1 MEQNSEHPASPGD
14 SVAESWDVL
23 VVGAGPVGL
32 TLSLLLARNR
42 HRVLVVERWPA
53 LYPLPRA
60 VGLSN
65 EARRVLNMTGVTEP
79 LEPHVLWDPEGS
91 SLDYVTPEGEI
102 LFSETLPAPARA
114 EGPHG
119 GTFNQPDLEAV
130 LEAQVEAE
138 PTIRLLRGHVVTDL
152 QQNDDGVRV
161 CFAPSDENGGPRAG
175 AGELTC
181 TAGFVVGC
189 DGATSTVRSLV
200 GIPMDGDLQFSS
212 DWLVVDLKPTVKREW
227 FPHFG
232 QVLGPPR
239 PVTSVPAGPG
249 RRRFEF
255 MLLPGERKE
264 EMATDETVWRLLAER
279 EVTPADAELVRYA
292 AYSFRACW
300 AQRWRQG
307 RVLVAGDAAHLM
319 PPFLGQGMNSGIRD
333 VATLAWRLDLVLKGI
348 VPPDTLDDYA
358 GERRPHVEQLIST
371 AVMIGNILC
380 MVDPEACAER
390 DRAIRENTGEGPPA
404 MDWRMG
410 TDSLAAGDPHAGR
423 LGRQGLVRVGDRE
436 GFFDDV
442 CGMGAHVLLSRDG
455 DPLESLSP
463 PVREAWERLGGV
475 AVHIGPDAPVT
486 DVEGGYAAWFDE
498 WDRDV
503 ILLRPDFHVFG
514 TADSLDGADALV
526 RELTER
532 LRLELHDTASTGARP
547 TARD

>member
-1 MEQNSEHPASPGD
+1 MEQNGERSESPDD
-14 SVAESWDVL
+14 SVVESWDVL
-23 VVGAGPVGL
+23 VVGAGPAGL

-42 HRVLVVERWPA
+42 HRVLLVERWPA

-60 VGLSN
+60 VGLST
-65 EARRVLNMTGVTEP
+65 EGRRVLHLTGITEP
-79 LEPHVLWDPEGS
+79 LEPHILWDAKSS
-91 SLDYVTPEGEI
+91 SLDYVTPEGEV
-102 LFSETLPAPARA
+102 LFSEVMKMPERA

-130 LEAQVEAE
+130 LEAQVGAE
-138 PTIRLLRGHVVTDL
+138 PLIRLLRGHVVTDL
-152 QQNDDGVRV
+152 KEAEDGVRV
-161 CFAPSDENGGPRAG
+161 CFVPSDENGGPRAG
-175 AGELTC
+175 ASELTC
-181 TAGFVVGC
+181 IAGFVVGC
-189 DGATSTVRSLV
+189 DGATSTVRSLA
-200 GIPMDGDLQFSS
+200 GIPLDGDLQFSS
-212 DWLVVDLKPTVKREW
+212 DWLVVDLKPTVQRDW

-279 EVTPADAELVRYA
+279 GVTPADSELVRYA

-307 RVLVAGDAAHLM
+307 RVLLAGDAAHLM

-333 VATLAWRLDLVLKGI
+333 VATLGWRLDLVLRGV
-348 VPPDTLDDYA
+348 VPMDTLDDYA
-358 GERRPHVEQLIST
+358 RERIPHVSKLISD

-390 DRAIRENTGEGPPA
+390 DRVIRENIGEGPPQ
-404 MDWRMG
+404 MEWRMG

-423 LGRQGLVRVGDRE
+423 LGRQGLVRAGGRE

-442 CGMGAHVLLSRDG
+442 CGMGVHVLLSRTG
-455 DPLESLSP
+455 DPLEALSP
-463 PVREAWERLGGV
+463 PVREAWERLGGI

-503 ILLRPDFHVFG
+503 ILVRPDFHVFG
-514 TADSLDGADALV
+514 TAASLDGADALV

-532 LRLELHDTASTGARP
+532 LRCGLPAPTGARL